1 MTTLP
6 KRNSPALESLDYLR
20 LESLPHLNIL
30 SNSDHISHSNDV
42 DIDLQL
48 PIHNNFD
55 YYSINEFHTSLEI
68 QNLKD
73 HNYFSF
79 MHINL
84 RNLSANFDNLSVMLE
99 ELQFPFSIMG
109 LSETKIKKDNICLLN
124 TNLSG
129 YNFVSQPTFS
139 NAGGV
144 ALIDE
149 VSFVNWETICSSNN
163 DVNEIFQRFY
173 STIIQIIDKH
183 APDKKLSKKQIKFK
197 SKPWITKGIK
207 VSISTKNKLFKRY
220 LKTKKHGA
228 TYGPK

>member
-30 SNSDHISHSNDV
+30 SNSDHISHSKDV

-84 RNLSANFDNLSVMLE
+84 RSLSANFDNLSVMLE

-124 TNLSG
+124 ANLSG
-129 YNFVSQPTFS
+129 YNFVSQPYHNLLLVTRE
-139 NAGGV
+139 A
-144 ALIDE
+144 
-149 VSFVNWETICSSNN
+149 
-163 DVNEIFQRFY
+163 
-173 STIIQIIDKH
+173 
-183 APDKKLSKKQIKFK
+183 
-197 SKPWITKGIK
+197 
-207 VSISTKNKLFKRY
+207 
-220 LKTKKHGA
+220 
-228 TYGPK
+228 